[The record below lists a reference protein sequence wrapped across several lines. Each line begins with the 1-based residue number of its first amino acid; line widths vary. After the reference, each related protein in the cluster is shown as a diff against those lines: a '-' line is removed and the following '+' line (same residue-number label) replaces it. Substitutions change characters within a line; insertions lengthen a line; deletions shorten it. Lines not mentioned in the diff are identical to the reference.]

1 MYFPDRYPKGRTADR
16 EYTFNV
22 LNTLRP
28 DYVSLI
34 IKNAYDQRNSS
45 ANQDQQL
52 NMIHITDEWKQQLDS
67 VPFISSKMISCL
79 NSFRVQGKDG
89 VSVKG

>member
-1 MYFPDRYPKGRTADR
+1 MPKFDELSVKRVYPLIQRDLELMMYFPDRYPKGRTADR

-28 DYVSLI
+28 DYVSMI

-52 NMIHITDEWKQQLDS
+52 NMIHITDEWKQ
-67 VPFISSKMISCL
+67 
-79 NSFRVQGKDG
+79 
-89 VSVKG
+89 

>member
-1 MYFPDRYPKGRTADR
+1 
-16 EYTFNV
+16 V

-34 IKNAYDQRNSS
+34 IKNAYDQRNST

-52 NMIHITDEWKQQLDS
+52 NSIHITDEWKQQLEA
-67 VPFISSKMISCL
+67 VPFISSKL
-79 NSFRVQGKDG
+79 AAEFNSFRVQGKDSISAEG
-89 VSVKG
+89 

>member
-1 MYFPDRYPKGRTADR
+1 MMYFPDRYPKGRTADR

-52 NMIHITDEWKQQLDS
+52 NMIHITDEWKQ
-67 VPFISSKMISCL
+67 
-79 NSFRVQGKDG
+79 
-89 VSVKG
+89 

>member
-45 ANQDQQL
+45 AN
-52 NMIHITDEWKQQLDS
+52 
-67 VPFISSKMISCL
+67 
-79 NSFRVQGKDG
+79 
-89 VSVKG
+89 